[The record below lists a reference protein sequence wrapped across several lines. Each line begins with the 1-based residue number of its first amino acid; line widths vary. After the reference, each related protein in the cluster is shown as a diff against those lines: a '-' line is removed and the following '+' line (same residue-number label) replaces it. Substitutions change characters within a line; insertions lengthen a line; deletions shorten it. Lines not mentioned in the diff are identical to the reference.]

1 MSALRVSRAVLSALA
16 VSLALG
22 GCARQIGGDVYEGR
36 SLGGAVSTY
45 RGVVESARYVTVQES
60 DTLQGNTTGGLIG
73 GVAGGAAG
81 ARFGQGYGKALAIG
95 AGALLGATAGA
106 LAEQR
111 LSNQDAIEYV
121 VRTTDGQLFTVVQAP
136 DDPMPAGTQVFV
148 QLGGDGR
155 ARVMRAA

>member
-1 MSALRVSRAVLSALA
+1 MSPLRVSRALVVALA
-16 VSLALG
+16 ATAALA
-22 GCARQIGGDVYEGR
+22 GCARQIGGEVYEGR
-36 SLGGAVSTY
+36 SLGSAVSTY

-95 AGALLGATAGA
+95 AGALIGATAGA

-111 LSNQDAIEYV
+111 LSRQEAIEYV
-121 VRTTDGQLFTVVQAP
+121 VRTTDGQLFTVVQGAE
-136 DDPMPAGTQVFV
+136 DPFPAGTPVFV
-148 QLGGDGR
+148 QLGGGGR
-155 ARVMRAA
+155 ARVIRAA